1 MSCIGNEQDVL
12 GVCSSPVIVPTY
24 KPYMLQHLVITL
36 LVGEKLFHIMYI
48 NNQTSQLAGKAYEG
62 FDYIIMIAVMH

>member
-24 KPYMLQHLVITL
+24 KPYMLQHLVVTL
-36 LVGEKLFHIMYI
+36 LVGENLFHVMY
-48 NNQTSQLAGKAYEG
+48 NK
-62 FDYIIMIAVMH
+62 